1 MPEEEYELM
10 PHRAVARIKRELELL
25 KKNAGKQPSVKM
37 KISIDKLNDNINS
50 LRNLFQEAAKA
61 MPEEG
66 PDPHKLLLSRIDK
79 LEEENKQIAQGIVV
93 VADLVKELKGETK
106 MPQRPMAA
114 PMPKAGIPG
123 PMPKPVFRQ
132 MPPKMHAPGM
142 PEPPKMAPLPETP
155 PGMAPLPEPPG
166 MSGMPPMPPR
176 ESSLGPPPMP
186 PPPKSDFAPMG
197 KPIPPP
203 MLPGAGMP
211 GPMHELPPLPDL
223 KTGPKKKGFFSK
235 LFKK

>member
-37 KISIDKLNDNINS
+37 KQSMDKLNDNINS

-66 PDPHKLLLSRIDK
+66 PDDSMKPLFDRMDK
-79 LEEENKQIAQGIVV
+79 LEEENRQIAQGILV
-93 VADLVKELKGETK
+93 VADLVKELKGEAPK
-106 MPQRPMAA
+106 PAPK
-114 PMPKAGIPG
+114 PMPL
-123 PMPKPVFRQ
+123 MPKPVFRQ
-132 MPPKMHAPGM
+132 MPPKPPQMHE
-142 PEPPKMAPLPETP
+142 EPPKMAPLPEAP

-166 MSGMPPMPPR
+166 MGGMRPMPPR
-176 ESSLGPPPMP
+176 ETPLGPPPMP
-186 PPPKSDFAPMG
+186 PPPKPDFVPMG

-203 MLPGAGMP
+203 MPPGVGMP
-211 GPMHELPPLPDL
+211 MHGPSELPPLPDL
-223 KTGPKKKGFFSK
+223 KAGPKKKGFFAK